1 MAEFAGYEMP
11 LWYTSARE
19 EHQAV
24 RQRAGLFDLGHMGC
38 FQVAGRY
45 AEAFLNLVTTN
56 YAGGL
61 HPGQSQY
68 GFLLDPEGR
77 VIDDLMVYRLGKEKF
92 LLVVNAANEAKDWN
106 WLCAL
111 NSGEV
116 LLDPNRPWIAP
127 EGEVELVDLKAQGT
141 TDGRVDLAL
150 QGPASREVLSRLL
163 PPRDQRRLRALRR
176 TELLEL
182 SISGKEV
189 LCARTGYTGE
199 PLGYELYVHPQDAVE
214 LWELILDAGK
224 PLGVIPCGLAARDSL
239 RTEAGLPL
247 YGHELAGELS
257 IGPHEAGFAPYVKLH
272 KPFFVGRGAYLEA
285 LQDWKREIVRFRIPA
300 GARPVR
306 AGAGVVDRT
315 GRLVG
320 RVTSCVALEAGQ
332 VGLALLWQRGVQVGT
347 PLGFLV
353 GDLPAGEIKL
363 GTRLPLLAWGEVV
376 PRFPDRRLLPR
387 PGED

>member
-1 MAEFAGYEMP
+1 M
-11 LWYTSARE
+11 
-19 EHQAV
+19 
-24 RQRAGLFDLGHMGC
+24 
-38 FQVAGRY
+38 
-45 AEAFLNLVTTN
+45 
-56 YAGGL
+56 
-61 HPGQSQY
+61 
-68 GFLLDPEGR
+68 
-77 VIDDLMVYRLGKEKF
+77 
-92 LLVVNAANEAKDWN
+92 
-106 WLCAL
+106 
-111 NSGEV
+111 
-116 LLDPNRPWIAP
+116 
-127 EGEVELVDLKAQGT
+127 
-141 TDGRVDLAL
+141 
-150 QGPASREVLSRLL
+150 
-163 PPRDQRRLRALRR
+163 
-176 TELLEL
+176 
-182 SISGKEV
+182 
-189 LCARTGYTGE
+189 
-199 PLGYELYVHPQDAVE
+199 GYELYVHPQDAVE